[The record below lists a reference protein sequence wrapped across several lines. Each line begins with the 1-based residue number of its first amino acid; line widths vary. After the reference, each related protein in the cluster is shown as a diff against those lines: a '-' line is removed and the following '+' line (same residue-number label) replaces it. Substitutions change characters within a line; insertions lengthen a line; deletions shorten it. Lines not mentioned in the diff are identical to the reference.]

1 MRFVDLLKSTVLLS
15 AAAATLLALVTVVE
29 ANTLGDDLLV
39 LVAAGWWFVAALVGT
54 WTGRRGQPT
63 QPVERALRDAKS
75 ATHLPEQRAG
85 RVLLNRLWPLLLA
98 TIVSAALSLAFPQI
112 AAIAAGFGIIW
123 ALSWRHQDAAVTAV
137 EERDGVTF
145 FVDSTSFVGP
155 IKLIRTPGLRRD
167 LPPVPRGAS

>member
-29 ANTLGDDLLV
+29 ANSLGDDLLG
-39 LVAAGWWFVAALVGT
+39 LVAAGWWLIAALSGS
-54 WTGRRGQPT
+54 WIGRRSHPSP
-63 QPVERALRDAKS
+63 PVEKALRDAKS
-75 ATHLPEQRAG
+75 SSHLPELRAG

-98 TIVSAALSLAFPQI
+98 TVVSAALSLLWPQI

-123 ALSWRHQDAAVTAV
+123 ALSWRHQDAAVTAI

-145 FVDSTSFVGP
+145 FVDATSFVGP

>member
-29 ANTLGDDLLV
+29 ANALGDDLLV
-39 LVAAGWWFVAALVGT
+39 LVAAGWWLVAGLVGGFL
-54 WTGRRGQPT
+54 GRRAEPT
-63 QPVERALRDAKS
+63 PPVERALREARS
-75 ATHLPEQRAG
+75 TMQLPEMRAG

-98 TIVSAALSLAFPQI
+98 TVVSAALSLLWPQI
-112 AAIAAGFGIIW
+112 AAIATGFGVIW

-145 FVDSTSFVGP
+145 FVDSTTAVGP
-155 IKLIRTPGLRRD
+155 IKLVRTPGLRRD
-167 LPPVPRGAS
+167 LPPVPRAR

>member
-29 ANTLGDDLLV
+29 AQALGDDLLV
-39 LVAAGWWFVAALVGT
+39 LVAAGWWLAAGLAGS
-54 WTGRRGQPT
+54 WIGRRSQPT
-63 QPVERALRDAKS
+63 PPVERALRDAKS
-75 ATHLPEQRAG
+75 SNQLPELHAG

-98 TIVSAALSLAFPQI
+98 TVVSAALSLLFPQI

-123 ALSWRHQDAAVTAV
+123 ALSWRHQDAAVTAI

-145 FVDSTSFVGP
+145 FVDATSFVGP
-155 IKLIRTPGLRRD
+155 IKLLRTPGLRRD
-167 LPPVPRGAS
+167 LPPVPRAS